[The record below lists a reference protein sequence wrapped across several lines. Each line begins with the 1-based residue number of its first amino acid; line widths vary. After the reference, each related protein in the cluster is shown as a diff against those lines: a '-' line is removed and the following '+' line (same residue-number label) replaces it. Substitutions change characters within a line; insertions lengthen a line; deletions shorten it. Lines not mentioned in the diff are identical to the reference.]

1 MKKGKKKDPARLE
14 EKELMENY
22 MPASS
27 SKDCTGLIPANGD
40 PSEEEFDNYK
50 ELYPFAVPKM
60 PDEYEDQRDIEEA
73 KRLNRF

>member
-1 MKKGKKKDPARLE
+1 MPEKEKNDSVKIN

-27 SKDCTGLIPANGD
+27 SKDCTGLIPADGN
-40 PSEEEFDNYK
+40 PSEEEFKNYK
-50 ELYPFAVPKM
+50 EIYPFAVPKM
-60 PDEYEDQRDIEEA
+60 PDEENDPKDLQEA

>member
-1 MKKGKKKDPARLE
+1 MKKEKKKDSVKLD

-27 SKDCTGLIPANGD
+27 SKDCTGLIPADGN
-40 PSEEEFDNYK
+40 PSEEEFDSYK
-50 ELYPFAVPKM
+50 EICPFAVPKM
-60 PDEYEDQRDIEEA
+60 PDEYGDKRDLEEA

>member
-1 MKKGKKKDPARLE
+1 MKKEKKKNSARPE
-14 EKELMENY
+14 EKELMKNY

-27 SKDCTGLIPANGD
+27 SEDCTGLIPADGN
-40 PSEEEFDNYK
+40 PSEEEFDSYK